1 MPKNFIYT
9 EDAQQTEKQIR
20 DNHFLDYLD
29 YCEIKLLEE
38 ESEDS
43 TCFRCGRSLTPLTFL
58 DPNYYYLPCWDCSS
72 KRKADR
78 ETGTESIVKAI
89 KEFYSKILGDRYYQL
104 FIVDDIYFK
113 TTLPHTYSTFKKILN
128 SMSPPS
134 RSDIWFLDW
143 NPGYPKIISQENID
157 GLKIVNLTDK
167 YPIFEND
174 KEKITVGDYQ
184 IVFPEFVTYEF
195 RHFSR
200 YSVLNKNGD
209 RKSKRIRLGDKC
221 VKLYNTEDPNTKS
234 IFRLLQNGQEV
245 SLRSLSYQDF
255 VVIKMAIMRNKSFL
269 KLVFDIIEELSKS
282 IGTLRDSIFL
292 KNSVVMNPKIDTE
305 ITMVWTYLSDYIN
318 EDNINISII

>member
-1 MPKNFIYT
+1 MSKKLIYT
-9 EDAQQTEKQIR
+9 DDSQKTEELIKS
-20 DNHFLDYLD
+20 NHFLDYLD
-29 YCEIKLLEE
+29 YCEIQLLSE
-38 ESEDS
+38 ESEES
-43 TCFRCGRSLTPLTFL
+43 TCFRCGKPLTPLTFL
-58 DPNYYYLPCWDCSS
+58 DPEYYYVPCWECSS
-72 KRKADR
+72 KRKVDR
-78 ETGTESIVKAI
+78 ETSTESIIRAI
-89 KEFYSKILGDRYYQL
+89 RDFYSKIIGDRYYQL

-143 NPGYPKIISQENID
+143 QPGYPKIISPENIE

-167 YPIFEND
+167 YPIFESER
-174 KEKITVGDYQ
+174 EKITVGEYQ

-209 RKSKRIRLGDKC
+209 RKSKRIRLGEKC
-221 VKLYNTEDPNTKS
+221 LKLYNTEDPNTKS
-234 IFRLLQNGQEV
+234 IFKILRNGQEV
-245 SLRSLSYQDF
+245 SLRSLSHQDF
-255 VVIKMAIMRNKSFL
+255 VVIKMAIMRNKTFL
-269 KLVFDIIEELSKS
+269 KLIFDVIEELSKS

-292 KNSVVMNPKIDTE
+292 KNSVTINPKLDTDVT
-305 ITMVWTYLSDYIN
+305 IVWTYLSDYIN